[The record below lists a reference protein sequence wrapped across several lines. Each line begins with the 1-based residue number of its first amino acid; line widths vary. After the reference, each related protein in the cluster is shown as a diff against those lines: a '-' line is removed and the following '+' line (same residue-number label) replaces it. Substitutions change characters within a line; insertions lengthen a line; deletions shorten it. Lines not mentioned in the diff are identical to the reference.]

1 MLGALGDGIIAGQP
15 PGPAIYQDDVG
26 RFHAALKERLED
38 KDWLSSDERFDS
50 RERAIATRL
59 LVHELGRSSYRPR
72 RLVRAAFA
80 SLVAPPPVMS
90 TQVNLQTPTG
100 LLSMVAADLLSRLL
114 EEPDELEITPS
125 QAKTLLT
132 IAADSAARRR
142 DPSRRAREGEYRPYE
157 IPFALSPRIRA
168 DRLEEV
174 IGSARAVALLPL
186 AGGAVE
192 ATTCLGQGQFV
203 VAGEY
208 ALGGTVISMI
218 LAAGVALAERMLA
231 AGQPDRGSEGSPPGG
246 SGGDE
251 TGTQ

>member
-1 MLGALGDGIIAGQP
+1 MLGALGNGTIAGQP
-15 PGPAIYQDDVG
+15 PGPPIYQDDVG

-38 KDWLSSDERFDS
+38 EDWLSSDERFDS
-50 RERAIATRL
+50 RARTIAAGL
-59 LVHELGRSSYRPR
+59 LVHELGRSFSRPR

-90 TQVNLQTPTG
+90 NQVEPQTPTD
-100 LLSMVAADLLSRLL
+100 LLSVVAADLLSRLL
-114 EEPDELEITPS
+114 EEPDELKATPS

-132 IAADSAARRR
+132 IAADSATRRH

-174 IGSARAVALLPL
+174 IGSARTVVLLPL
-186 AGGAVE
+186 CGGAIE

-218 LAAGVALAERMLA
+218 LTAGVAVSERLLA
-231 AGQPDRGSEGSPPGG
+231 AGKPDRDPESLPPGR
-246 SGGDE
+246 SGNDE
-251 TGTQ
+251 TGTE